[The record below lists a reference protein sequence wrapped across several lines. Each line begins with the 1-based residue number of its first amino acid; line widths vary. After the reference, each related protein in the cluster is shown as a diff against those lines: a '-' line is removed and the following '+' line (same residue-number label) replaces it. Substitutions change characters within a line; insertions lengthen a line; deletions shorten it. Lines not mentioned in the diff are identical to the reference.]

1 MPDTNRTSVKPMME
15 QYERIR
21 VIVKNWGSYSRITV
35 ISVEEIVDAESQLC
49 GRVCAMNIAKGHTA
63 ASARCHVQLQLAALM
78 RATALASADVQAMYL
93 ARMKAGEFGSMEPCF
108 YTYYSY
114 RYI

>member
-1 MPDTNRTSVKPMME
+1 
-15 QYERIR
+15 
-21 VIVKNWGSYSRITV
+21 
-35 ISVEEIVDAESQLC
+35 
-49 GRVCAMNIAKGHTA
+49 MNIAQGHTA
-63 ASARCHVQLQLAALM
+63 ASSRCRLQLQPALM
-78 RATALASADVQAMYL
+78 RSTALANADVQAMYL